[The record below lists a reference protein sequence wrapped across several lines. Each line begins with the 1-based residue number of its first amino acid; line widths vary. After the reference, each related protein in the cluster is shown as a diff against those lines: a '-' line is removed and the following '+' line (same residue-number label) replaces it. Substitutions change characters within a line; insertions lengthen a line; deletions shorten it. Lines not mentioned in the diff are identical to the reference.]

1 MLQHLKIG
9 AANGAPKVGR
19 FVDNAIT
26 NLKNALPD
34 RQMGFAMEGIGDVKV
49 PAENKIQ
56 AYLSKV
62 DGVNLEDIKEIKDN
76 SKGLSPGDKA
86 KIEKWMYPP
95 SEEKYLKYK
104 DVYDNPKYQETGEVI
119 WLQMMDS
126 QKRKLTQS

>member
-1 MLQHLKIG
+1 M
-9 AANGAPKVGR
+9 
-19 FVDNAIT
+19 
-26 NLKNALPD
+26 
-34 RQMGFAMEGIGDVKV
+34 
-49 PAENKIQ
+49 
-56 AYLSKV
+56 
-62 DGVNLEDIKEIKDN
+62 EDIKEIRDN

-126 QKRKLTQS
+126 QKSRLTQS